1 MPLAKE
7 KLLLPQSDLDQIE
20 RALANSGFT
29 DPFPTAAAEAEA
41 VVNTYTSAYTLSSVH
56 AERLQ
61 RPLVIYDLYSRIGSV
76 PEAVQKA
83 YDAAMAELRD
93 IRDGKFPGLTDAE
106 GGTTGSTGGWGSRTK
121 LTFPGDTTE

>member
-7 KLLLPQSDLDQIE
+7 KLLLKQAELDQLE

-29 DPFPTAAAEAEA
+29 EPFTTAAAEAEA
-41 VVNTYTSAYTLSSVH
+41 VVNTYTAAYTLSTVH

-61 RPLVIYDLYSRIGSV
+61 RPLVIYDLYSRLGSV

-83 YDAAMAELRD
+83 YDAAMSELKD
-93 IRDGKFPGLTDAE
+93 IRDGKFPGLESSD
-106 GGTTGSTGGWGSRTK
+106 GSTTHSTGGWGSRTK
-121 LTFPGDTTE
+121 LNFPGDATE

>member
-7 KLLLPQSDLDQIE
+7 KLLLAQLELDQLE

-41 VVNTYTSAYTLSSVH
+41 VVTTYTAAYTLSTAH

-61 RPLVIYDLYSRIGSV
+61 RPIIIYDLYSRLGSV

-83 YDAAMAELRD
+83 YDAAMAELKD
-93 IRDGKFPGLTDAE
+93 IRDGKFPGLTDAT
-106 GGTTGSTGGWGSRTK
+106 GGSTGSTGGWGSRTK
-121 LTFPGDTTE
+121 LNFPGDVTE